1 VAAITVRLTA
11 FAKATSVKK
20 AAARTEYAD
29 ITDEEY
35 ADATYEEYVASGF
48 SRTLVRSV
56 RL

>member
-11 FAKATSVKK
+11 FAKATWVKK
-20 AAARTEYAD
+20 ADARTEYAD